1 MLRESGQFS
10 ASEPASK
17 WLGFGPFFFCQ
28 GLQSLWG
35 IAKGFQ
41 SDTLSFDLAGDF
53 RYLLYANSMDP
64 HHAIFHVTLGESV
77 MSWAS
82 AFPFFVSLT

>member
-53 RYLLYANSMDP
+53 RCLLDVKSVDSR
-64 HHAIFHVTLGESV
+64 HAKFHVAL
-77 MSWAS
+77 
-82 AFPFFVSLT
+82 